1 MTFKTISLS
10 FAAFAACLC
19 FTAVETFAQGTA
31 SPYSAKSAPIASD
44 RMEAGQPGDYFAPT
58 DFLLDSS
65 GQNFYVASEGY
76 SQLRRVPADGSA
88 PQESLQLSFKPFK
101 LRFFPDKTRV
111 AVVGGV
117 DGRLAIVEVA
127 AKTDS
132 GALAPVPLRLVA
144 EFPVGRSPADVAV
157 KVDADGSEKVYIADR
172 FGGTLVEMDPTSG
185 EKLRNWPVGREPFCL
200 DLTPD
205 GRRAVVADRLTE
217 MAANKAYACS
227 KVFIVELDS
236 GEVREVGLRN
246 GDNLLQD
253 MAVTPDG
260 RYALITCVRGNTL
273 HTASGVSGGWLNA
286 NGALCIDIEEAK
298 LLDFFL
304 LDSGK
309 LASGNPWGL
318 AISDDGESLVVSA
331 AGTDELI
338 FLPLKSLIKS
348 AAEHTA
354 LTRPGRRGDSGVG
367 LTVDDKVPP
376 FRVRV
381 LFGFKGIRQVLCRGN
396 DVYALAYFDD
406 VICKATLKLTPP
418 FLTVDEKS
426 YDGVQEDEPRALD
439 EKDADANDGS
449 IFRFTKL
456 ETARPT
462 QGVEIERAFARLAPK
477 PRLTQRRRGE
487 IVFHDATACFE
498 HWMSCVTCH
507 PDGRSD
513 GLNWDLLND
522 GSGNAKST
530 KSMLLTHETP
540 PCMASGIRAT
550 GEIAVRAGFPHIL
563 ETGYEEANACA
574 VDEYLMNLEP
584 VPSPKLVDGK
594 LSDSAARGKGVFDR
608 IGCSSCHAGELYTD
622 MSLHR
627 TRSQDVNDQVEK
639 FDTPTL
645 VEVWRTGPYM
655 NTGAYPTVREVLE
668 VGKHGVK
675 DGRFDALTEQEKEDL
690 VEFVLSL

>member
-1 MTFKTISLS
+1 M
-10 FAAFAACLC
+10 
-19 FTAVETFAQGTA
+19 
-31 SPYSAKSAPIASD
+31 
-44 RMEAGQPGDYFAPT
+44 
-58 DFLLDSS
+58 
-65 GQNFYVASEGY
+65 
-76 SQLRRVPADGSA
+76 
-88 PQESLQLSFKPFK
+88 
-101 LRFFPDKTRV
+101 
-111 AVVGGV
+111 
-117 DGRLAIVEVA
+117 
-127 AKTDS
+127 
-132 GALAPVPLRLVA
+132 
-144 EFPVGRSPADVAV
+144 
-157 KVDADGSEKVYIADR
+157 
-172 FGGTLVEMDPTSG
+172 
-185 EKLRNWPVGREPFCL
+185 
-200 DLTPD
+200 
-205 GRRAVVADRLTE
+205 
-217 MAANKAYACS
+217 
-227 KVFIVELDS
+227 
-236 GEVREVGLRN
+236 
-246 GDNLLQD
+246 
-253 MAVTPDG
+253 
-260 RYALITCVRGNTL
+260 
-273 HTASGVSGGWLNA
+273 
-286 NGALCIDIEEAK
+286 
-298 LLDFFL
+298 
-304 LDSGK
+304 
-309 LASGNPWGL
+309 
-318 AISDDGESLVVSA
+318 
-331 AGTDELI
+331 
-338 FLPLKSLIKS
+338 
-348 AAEHTA
+348 
-354 LTRPGRRGDSGVG
+354 TRPGRRGDSDGGV
-367 LTVDDKVPP
+367 TVDDKVPP

-381 LFGFKGIRQVLCRGN
+381 LFGFKGMRQVLCRGN

-406 VICKATLKLTPP
+406 VVCKATLKLTPP

-426 YDGVQEDEPRALD
+426 YDGVQEDEPLALD
-439 EKDADANDGS
+439 EQDADANDGS
-449 IFRFTKL
+449 VFRYTKL

-477 PRLTQRRRGE
+477 PHLTQRRRGE